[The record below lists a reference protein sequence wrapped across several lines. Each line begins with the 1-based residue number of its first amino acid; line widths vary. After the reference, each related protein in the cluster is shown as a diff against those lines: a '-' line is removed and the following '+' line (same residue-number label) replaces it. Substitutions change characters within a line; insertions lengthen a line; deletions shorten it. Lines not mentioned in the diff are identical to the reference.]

1 MEQLKILYLPITFN
15 VSEKRLRGWMGSSE
29 NSKVWYFAG

>member
-1 MEQLKILYLPITFN
+1 LTLCS
-15 VSEKRLRGWMGSSE
+15 VRWLRCAVHVWMGSSE